1 MHRCTYTFLAFP
13 QPRNEVDCTAAAT
26 LRAER
31 QPVSYHPGH
40 SPMGPP
46 AAVISQIEPVVSL
59 VETPVSLL
67 EVKARALLHLPL
79 SW

>member
-1 MHRCTYTFLAFP
+1 MHRHTYTFLASP

-59 VETPVSLL
+59 VETPISLL
-67 EVKARALLHLPL
+67 EMKARALLHLPL